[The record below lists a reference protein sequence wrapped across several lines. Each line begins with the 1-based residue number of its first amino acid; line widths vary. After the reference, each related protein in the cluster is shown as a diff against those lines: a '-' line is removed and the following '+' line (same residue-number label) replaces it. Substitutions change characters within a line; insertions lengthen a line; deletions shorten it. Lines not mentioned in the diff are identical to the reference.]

1 MVIIILFTAYT
12 IHRIAFF
19 NRLTCWLLVMLVF
32 YKTERSREFPR
43 GRGGG
48 YFRFQVTGMIEWGQ
62 KSKPKKTP
70 GPEFNPKNIPCR
82 ISEP

>member
-43 GRGGG
+43 GREGGG
-48 YFRFQVTGMIEWGQ
+48 VLQISRDRDDRVGAKI
-62 KSKPKKTP
+62 KTQEDP
-70 GPEFNPKNIPCR
+70 WTKI
-82 ISEP
+82 

>member
-12 IHRIAFF
+12 IHHIAFF

-43 GRGGG
+43 GREWGGG
-48 YFRFQVTGMIEWGQ
+48 VLQISSDRDDRVGAKI
-62 KSKPKKTP
+62 KTQEDP
-70 GPEFNPKNIPCR
+70 WTNI
-82 ISEP
+82 

>member
-43 GRGGG
+43 GREGGVLQISSD
-48 YFRFQVTGMIEWGQ
+48 RDDQVGAKI
-62 KSKPKKTP
+62 KTQEDP
-70 GPEFNPKNIPCR
+70 WTKI
-82 ISEP
+82 

>member
-48 YFRFQVTGMIEWGQ
+48 VLQISSDRDDRVGAKI
-62 KSKPKKTP
+62 KTQEDP
-70 GPEFNPKNIPCR
+70 WTNI
-82 ISEP
+82 

>member
-48 YFRFQVTGMIEWGQ
+48 GLQISSDRDDRVAAKI
-62 KSKPKKTP
+62 KTQEDP
-70 GPEFNPKNIPCR
+70 WTNI
-82 ISEP
+82 